1 MKHLSLPLILLATLL
16 IAPALAL
23 TQNAVAPNDSGSSSV
38 VGRRSSVVG
47 TQSVGDPNDPLF
59 DKEWAL
65 QRVGAAC
72 AWQHT
77 TGSAD
82 VTVAIVDSGVDMK
95 HPDLVDRLRDDGRD
109 FVGND
114 DDPSDENGHG
124 TNVAG
129 IVAATLN
136 NNQGGVGLAP
146 GVMILPV
153 RVMNAKGFGS
163 DRAIARGVRYAADKG
178 AKVINLSLGATLT
191 IGADTESDQVISA
204 IHYAQDKG
212 ALVVVAAGNDFVPL
226 PNAIVGENNPDA
238 LVVAA
243 TDEDDVK
250 ADFSNSGAWIGIA
263 APGVHI
269 LSTMPTYEVYLT
281 SAAVPS
287 DERFEQDYDYMSG
300 TSQATPMVSAMAA
313 LLFSAHPDW
322 DARQV
327 ATAIKEHAASI
338 AKQNRRL
345 VAKGFLGAGRIDACA
360 ALGGQVAAAEPT
372 ASAEPEATE
381 PEATEPAATEPRAQ
395 APTRAPAAAPIG
407 PPAARVSAINWPL
420 ILGAGA
426 CVTTLLIALLI
437 FVLIRVAR
445 RPAARPA
452 APVYTPPTA
461 APARAPAGP
470 PAPLPAGAWGA
481 LSVVGGPA
489 QPGRYALAGAET
501 LIGRESFCA
510 VQVVGDG
517 TISRRHAIVRNDGR
531 LVTVEDAGS
540 THGTYLSGQRVTM
553 PVPVRRGQV
562 LQVGQTLLRFE

>member
-1 MKHLSLPLILLATLL
+1 MKHLSLPITLFAILLS
-16 IAPALAL
+16 APALAL
-23 TQNAVAPNDSGSSSV
+23 TQNAVAPNDSA
-38 VGRRSSVVG
+38 SSVVG
-47 TQSVGDPNDPLF
+47 TQSVGDPNDPFF

-95 HPDLVDRLRDDGRD
+95 HPDLVDRLRDDGHD
-109 FVGND
+109 FVSND

-204 IHYAQDKG
+204 IRYAQDKG

-238 LVVAA
+238 LIVAA

-287 DERFEQDYDYMSG
+287 DERFEQNYDYMSG

-327 ATAIKEHAASI
+327 AAAIKEHAASI

-360 ALGGQVAAAEPT
+360 ALGGQAAAPEPT

-381 PEATEPAATEPRAQ
+381 PEATAPEATEPRAQ
-395 APTRAPAAAPIG
+395 APTRAPAAAPIS
-407 PPAARVSAINWPL
+407 PPTARVAGANWPL

-445 RPAARPA
+445 RPAARP
-452 APVYTPPTA
+452 VSYTQNRAHQTPDQLGC
-461 APARAPAGP
+461 AR
-470 PAPLPAGAWGA
+470 
-481 LSVVGGPA
+481 VGG
-489 QPGRYALAGAET
+489 
-501 LIGRESFCA
+501 
-510 VQVVGDG
+510 
-517 TISRRHAIVRNDGR
+517 
-531 LVTVEDAGS
+531 
-540 THGTYLSGQRVTM
+540 
-553 PVPVRRGQV
+553 
-562 LQVGQTLLRFE
+562 